1 MISYLADGILMIALI
16 ITSVWVMKMNTRL
29 QKLRDNHYEFRRIME
44 QTNLALEGI
53 EVSIDEINVRGQ
65 QVLNALGKRIDE
77 ARDIVTDLDKMT
89 REVRGQ
95 QKELRLE
102 MVAFQEEIGKECDN
116 QIGILKRISE
126 AANEAARKD
135 AYSEPR
141 NSTGAGASS
150 ASAAAGASASPQM
163 ENPSFY
169 RIEDQLPAMLRR
181 VNLKS

>member
-16 ITSVWVMKMNTRL
+16 VTSVWVMKMNQRL

-77 ARDIVTDLDKMT
+77 ARDIVTDIDKMT
-89 REVRGQ
+89 REVRSY

-102 MVAFQEEIGKECDN
+102 MVSFQEHIGKECNN
-116 QIGILKRISE
+116 QIDILKKVSE
-126 AANEAARKD
+126 AAGE
-135 AYSEPR
+135 R
-141 NSTGAGASS
+141 NSRENLSKAAPETVVNEKSAEAHAAS
-150 ASAAAGASASPQM
+150 
-163 ENPSFY
+163 PSFY
-169 RIEDQLPAMLRR
+169 RIEDQMPAMLRR

>member
-16 ITSVWVMKMNTRL
+16 ITSVWVMKMNSRL
-29 QKLRDNHYEFRRIME
+29 QKLRDNQFEFRRVME

-77 ARDIVTDLDKMT
+77 ARDIVADIDKMT

-102 MVAFQEEIGKECDN
+102 MVAFQEEIGKECNN

-126 AANEAARKD
+126 AANEAAKRD
-135 AYSEPR
+135 ERAEVR
-141 NSTGAGASS
+141 NASQQD
-150 ASAAAGASASPQM
+150 GKP
-163 ENPSFY
+163 ETPPFY

>member
-16 ITSVWVMKMNTRL
+16 ITSVWVMKMNSRL

-77 ARDIVTDLDKMT
+77 ARDIVTDIDKMT

-102 MVAFQEEIGKECDN
+102 MVAFQEQIAKECTK
-116 QIGILKRISE
+116 QIDILKKISE
-126 AANEAARKD
+126 AANEAAKREEQTNPLLNGGD
-135 AYSEPR
+135 V
-141 NSTGAGASS
+141 
-150 ASAAAGASASPQM
+150 AAKPGHP
-163 ENPSFY
+163 PFY
-169 RIEDQLPAMLRR
+169 RIEDQLPSMLRR